1 MPSPRIFVNGRFL
14 TQPLTGIQRYS
25 YELTRRMPQA
35 VIVTPGPPSE
45 EYPPVPGQRVK
56 VAPSSLPHHL
66 WEQAVLPGRVPK
78 DALLW
83 CPGGSGPWRGS
94 RREVLTIHD
103 LSVFDFPEGFSA
115 SYLAAYR
122 ALYAV
127 LPRRVRRILTVS
139 RFSKERIVE
148 VLRVPVDRVGIVPN
162 APAAQFKPLERD
174 VVDAALA
181 TLGVNGPYV
190 LSLGAVSARKN
201 FRRLFDAWKRI
212 SPRWPEYRLVV
223 VGRSDLAF
231 SNYDSLGPLPDRTTW
246 LKHVSDEQLV
256 ALYNGAV
263 VMAYPS
269 LYEGFGLP
277 VLEAMACGTA
287 VLTSGTSALTE
298 VAGEA
303 SHLVD
308 PWSIEDIAAGVERL
322 LANEGLRNEL
332 RRRGLA
338 RAATFTWE
346 GATRA
351 LLTEI
356 YS

>member
-1 MPSPRIFVNGRFL
+1 MRSPPIFVNGRFL
-14 TQPLTGIQRYS
+14 TQPLTGIQRFA

-35 VIVTPGPPSE
+35 VIVSPGRRSD
-45 EYPPVPGQRVK
+45 EYPPVPGQIVE
-56 VAPSSLPHHL
+56 VVPSLLPHHL

-83 CPGGSGPWRGS
+83 CPGGSGPLRGS

-122 ALYAV
+122 ALYAF
-127 LPRRVRRILTVS
+127 LPRRVRRVLTVS

-148 VLRVPVDRVGIVPN
+148 MLRVPADRVGIVPN
-162 APAAQFKPLERD
+162 APAQQFKQMARD
-174 VVDAALA
+174 VVDPILA
-181 TLGVNGPYV
+181 ELGVARPYI

-201 FRRLFDAWKRI
+201 FRRLLEAWRRI
-212 SPRWPEYRLVV
+212 SPSWPDYRLVV

-231 SNYDSLGPLPDRTTW
+231 SNDVSLGPLPDRTNW
-246 LKHVSDEQLV
+246 LKGVSDEHLV
-256 ALYNGAV
+256 ALYNGAS

-277 VLEAMACGTA
+277 VIEAMACGTA
-287 VLTSGTSALTE
+287 VLTSGISALPE

-303 SHLVD
+303 ALLVD
-308 PWSIEDIAAGVERL
+308 PWSVEEIAAGIEHL
-322 LANEGLRNEL
+322 LGNEGLRDEF

-346 GATRA
+346 RATQA
-351 LLTEI
+351 LLSELNN
-356 YS
+356 